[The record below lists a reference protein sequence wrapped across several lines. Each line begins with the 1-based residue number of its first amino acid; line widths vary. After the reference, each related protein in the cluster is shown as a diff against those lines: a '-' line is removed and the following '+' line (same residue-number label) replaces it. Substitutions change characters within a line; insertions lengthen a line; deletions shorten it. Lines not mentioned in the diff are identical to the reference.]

1 MRRVVLPLAACLLA
15 LAMFG
20 RPHVAH
26 SHGSLTTTVLF
37 DREIVRI
44 LNNHCVMCHSE
55 GSLSFP
61 LSTYEETWVRG
72 RAIRMAVLRRHMP
85 PWAAVPG
92 YGQFAND
99 NSFTLRETQFLVS
112 WVEGLGPRNAGGVF
126 LNVARP
132 GAAPPEVRASA
143 HVGHWMGGTPS
154 LTRTLERT
162 IVDPGRGDVVRRT
175 TIDLGLPSE
184 RSLRGVEYMP
194 GDRRVVRAAT
204 FSVAGSGQWIG
215 SWTPW
220 QGMTMLPADAAIR
233 LPARARVVAE
243 LHYRSAAEAVDDA
256 GTLGLYFADDRRTAA
271 ASDLVLEAKPA
282 GPRKLRASARLTAN
296 TRVWAIRP
304 EIVPG
309 LASVEVSAR
318 TPDGGKQILLL
329 ARSPAPEW
337 PTPFIYKEPVLLP
350 RGSEIAV
357 VAEIAQGASAPS
369 VRVTIGRY

>member
-1 MRRVVLPLAACLLA
+1 MRRVVLPLAVWLLA

-26 SHGSLTTTVLF
+26 SHGSLTTTVQF

-99 NSFTLRETQFLVS
+99 NSLTMRETQFLVS
-112 WVEGLGPRNAGGVF
+112 WVEGLGPRNAGAVF

-154 LTRTLERT
+154 LTRTVERT
-162 IVDPGRGDVVRRT
+162 LVDAGRGDVVRRT
-175 TIDLGLPSE
+175 TIDLGLASE
-184 RSLRGVEYMP
+184 QPLRGVEYIP

-204 FSVAGSGQWIG
+204 FSVAGSGQWLG

-220 QGMTMLPADAAIR
+220 QAMTMLPADAAIR
-233 LPARARVVAE
+233 LPARAQVVAE
-243 LHYRSAAEAVDDA
+243 IQYRSAAETVADA
-256 GTLGLYFADDRRTAA
+256 GTLGLYFADDRRAA
-271 ASDLVLEAKPA
+271 TASDSGARGEAGRPTKV
-282 GPRKLRASARLTAN
+282 ARLRKAHRGHPCVGGTSGCHPRP
-296 TRVWAIRP
+296 RVRR
-304 EIVPG
+304 G
-309 LASVEVSAR
+309 LG
-318 TPDGGKQILLL
+318 PD
-329 ARSPAPEW
+329 A
-337 PTPFIYKEPVLLP
+337 
-350 RGSEIAV
+350 
-357 VAEIAQGASAPS
+357 
-369 VRVTIGRY
+369 